1 MPGGDLMSAM
11 QWTLGF
17 VAVVV
22 YFACLF
28 WLGIRSF
35 ERGYLVLGI
44 LGIFLPLFWVL
55 GALLP
60 DKRAL
65 RAGPA

>member
-1 MPGGDLMSAM
+1 MSAM

-17 VAVVV
+17 AAAVA

-35 ERGYLVLGI
+35 QRGYLVLGI

-55 GALLP
+55 GAFLP

-65 RAGPA
+65 QAGPA